1 MEETKIGF
9 ETLAAKAKD
18 SNAGKNIKISQVL
31 VVQPPKRDSTD
42 VVKWRSA
49 IKSADKGKR
58 SPLTL
63 LINDLLLDPVMADAL
78 DRRIRK
84 ITNHDIVFLS
94 DGDEIDEMFDLI
106 DSLKFEELLQ
116 ELILSK
122 AYGKSVVELAF
133 NPAFDIYSVPRQNLD
148 TKRKVILK
156 DVSQDDGISYENDDF
171 ILNIGKDDDLGFLT
185 RVAPYVIFKR
195 NGGADYAQFCELFG
209 IPILAG
215 LYDPEDENARTEME
229 DSMTKR
235 GAGGSIVMSKNSDIK
250 PISSGEGKSAV
261 HDTFLSWLDEQI
273 LIGIIGQT
281 MTTKNGSSLSQSQV
295 HQKTEEEIA
304 ESDRRFVQR
313 YLNTYFVPILEK
325 RGYPVKAGFFK
336 FLDKDDT
343 PLKDKLDIAL
353 KVDEKTAE
361 GVDDEY
367 FYTTFGLPK
376 GNKTNTKESNP
387 SKEEVPTD
395 QPPKGEKKPKK
406 VDAKGLSLYDKVLNF
421 FGDAPR

>member
-171 ILNIGKDDDLGFLT
+171 ILNIGKDDD
-185 RVAPYVIFKR
+185 
-195 NGGADYAQFCELFG
+195 
-209 IPILAG
+209 
-215 LYDPEDENARTEME
+215 
-229 DSMTKR
+229 
-235 GAGGSIVMSKNSDIK
+235 
-250 PISSGEGKSAV
+250 
-261 HDTFLSWLDEQI
+261 
-273 LIGIIGQT
+273 
-281 MTTKNGSSLSQSQV
+281 
-295 HQKTEEEIA
+295 
-304 ESDRRFVQR
+304 
-313 YLNTYFVPILEK
+313 
-325 RGYPVKAGFFK
+325 
-336 FLDKDDT
+336 
-343 PLKDKLDIAL
+343 
-353 KVDEKTAE
+353 
-361 GVDDEY
+361 
-367 FYTTFGLPK
+367 
-376 GNKTNTKESNP
+376 
-387 SKEEVPTD
+387 
-395 QPPKGEKKPKK
+395 
-406 VDAKGLSLYDKVLNF
+406 
-421 FGDAPR
+421 